1 MDPLDFIFILA
12 VIFVV
17 LFIVGNVKANEQA
30 TLIAKQV
37 CHRNN
42 LQFLDGT
49 TALKSIS
56 VADFSRNISLQLV
69 RNFRF
74 EYSTNNVDR
83 WYGEIS
89 IVDGNMQTLRLSHD
103 VNNELPA

>member
-1 MDPLDFIFILA
+1 MGPVDFLFVLL
-12 VIFVV
+12 VIALVV
-17 LFIVGNVKANEQA
+17 FIVNNVKANELA
-30 TLIAKQV
+30 TQLAKQI
-37 CHRNN
+37 CHRNE

-56 VADFSRNISLQLV
+56 MANWGGNISLQLV

-89 IVDGNMQTLRLSHD
+89 IIDGRMQTLRLSHD
-103 VNNELPA
+103 VDNELPA